1 MKLFNNFDTM
11 NTWKAIINTSGI
23 YFVNAFGEVESRFPG
38 KKTHHLKPK
47 KDRAGYQTVTILE
60 GGKRHTKFVHR
71 LVAEAF
77 LSNPSN
83 KPEVNHLNGI
93 KTDNRLENL
102 EWVTHSENIQ
112 HAYNNGL
119 CNPITKEVFD
129 DIKELSY
136 KSVREAA
143 QAIGIKEGTCRN
155 YLNGNI
161 SNKTHLRY
169 GEPIMV
175 HIPIRGL
182 DGILY
187 TRKVIR
193 YI

>member
-1 MKLFNNFDTM
+1 M
-11 NTWKAIINTSGI
+11 NTWKAIINTGGI
-23 YFVNAFGEVESRFPG
+23 YFINEMGEAASRFPG
-38 KKTHHLKPK
+38 KKIHPLKPK
-47 KDRAGYQTVTILE
+47 KDRAGYHSVTILE
-60 GGKRHTKFVHR
+60 GGKKCSKFIHR

-102 EWVTHSENIQ
+102 EWVTHSENMQ
-112 HAYNNGL
+112 HAHNTGL
-119 CNPITKEVFD
+119 CKQFTKPVFD
-129 DIKELSY
+129 DLRELNY
-136 KSVREAA
+136 KSVKEAA
-143 QAIGIKEGTCRN
+143 QAYGIKEGTCRN

-161 SNKTHLRY
+161 NNKTPLRY
-169 GEPIMV
+169 GEPVIV
-175 HIPIRGL
+175 HLPIRGL

-187 TRKVIR
+187 TRKAIR